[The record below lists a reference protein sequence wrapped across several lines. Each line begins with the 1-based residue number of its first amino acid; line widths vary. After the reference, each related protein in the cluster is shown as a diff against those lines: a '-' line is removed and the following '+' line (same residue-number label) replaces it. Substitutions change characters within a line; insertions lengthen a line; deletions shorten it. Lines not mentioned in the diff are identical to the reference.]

1 MTKGQTY
8 RQRHPERARASV
20 RRYAASHP
28 RDLREWMREYNA
40 RPEVK
45 ERHRLWNQV
54 NKKRIRL
61 RRYGLTVDQYDTLVG
76 IQNGGCA
83 VCGRVPDYELVPDH
97 DHQTG
102 AIRGLLCQGCNAGIG
117 YLGDTIEAL
126 ERALAYL
133 KLAPNAL

>member
-1 MTKGQTY
+1 
-8 RQRHPERARASV
+8 
-20 RRYAASHP
+20 
-28 RDLREWMREYNA
+28 MREYNA